1 MFCRKRQKT
10 ETQKLWKVL
19 QNTLI
24 MFCFISSA
32 LQWTT
37 SEPSINFWAI
47 RAIKS
52 ETAVHSAVEDAY
64 KEKFL
69 EMSYAWCLICGRDGE

>member
-1 MFCRKRQKT
+1 
-10 ETQKLWKVL
+10 
-19 QNTLI
+19 

-52 ETAVHSAVEDAY
+52 EKAVHSAVEVAY
-64 KEKFL
+64 KQKIL
-69 EMSYAWCLICGRDGE
+69 EMYYAGCLISGLDGE

>member
-1 MFCRKRQKT
+1 MDNGDSSSKGLF
-10 ETQKLWKVL
+10 L
-19 QNTLI
+19 QH
-24 MFCFISSA
+24 SA